1 MLNFTTESE
10 ATIQERR
17 RKVIKAVL
25 LRHRGEIA
33 KIAKALGIN
42 KANISQY
49 LNGVG
54 RSKRVADA
62 CERRAIALLIAE
74 EQAKIDAEHR
84 PHDVS
89 VREIIDELRNKGKQ

>member
-1 MLNFTTESE
+1 MPNFTTESE
-10 ATIQERR
+10 VTIQERR
-17 RKVIKAVL
+17 RKVIRAVL

-33 KIAKALGIN
+33 RIAKALGIS
-42 KANISQY
+42 KVNISQY

-62 CERRAIALLIAE
+62 CERRAITLLIAE

-84 PHDVS
+84 PHDIS
-89 VREIIDELRNKGKQ
+89 VREVLDSLRTKGKQ